1 MIEKFIM
8 AGPTALHVCD
18 SQKGDKCVVLLH
30 GYLESMLVWE
40 DFVPFLYKE
49 LRVVTLDLPGHGISV
64 VTGEEHSME
73 FLADTVADALRA
85 LGIPRCTLVGHS
97 MGGYVALAFCERHP
111 DMLNGV
117 VLLSSTPNADT
128 PEKSENRRREIALVK
143 AGKKDALARVAPE
156 AGFAEDNRT
165 RMKDYIEDLTEQVA
179 VTEDEGIVALLNG
192 MIARKNALAG
202 TKEYHV
208 AFGED
213 SYTVVTAATTS
224 TFRYELINALAE
236 SQDYIILLM
245 KKRYAQPL
253 DKRTLTG
260 GTVEEF
266 KRFLEEKTGK
276 TFRRVK

>member
-128 PEKSENRRREIALVK
+128 PEKAENRRREIALVK

-213 SYTVVTAATTS
+213 SYTVVTEVTTS
-224 TFRYELINALAE
+224 TFRYELIDALAE
-236 SQDYIILLM
+236 SQDYIIFLM

-276 TFRRVK
+276 TFRRVR